1 MDDASETLVSLYDL
15 LENSSSDE
23 LAFQA
28 ALEHLLSAVS
38 RSAGVLF
45 IQTNPES
52 EPEVRAQTNLSPSWQ
67 EQVAAPDSPIRQL
80 VRAVTLPYHS
90 HQSQAVSGRPSS
102 GRETNR
108 QPLLIEDLAVA
119 VPIRHQDQVL
129 GVILIEGPKCSYEDR
144 LWLERLALPIGH
156 KVAAQNVQ
164 TIANERARLLADLQ
178 LLITQFDPNSSQ
190 DELQNHLIEG
200 LCQLLDT
207 EGGAMALIDE
217 DSEDFI
223 IKKTIAGK
231 VSWKY
236 QGKGAEKGGL
246 VSECVRKGE
255 TALINNPSEEQGFH
269 SQYDSVA
276 GEFVSSLLCV
286 PLQVRE
292 QKLGAILMVNK
303 RHRKFNLQD
312 QQMLGVIADLAAQ
325 TIYGNRLIQQHK
337 VANADLEAS
346 RWELLHSRNTLRA
359 LFDSMP
365 AALYI
370 INRQYNLIA
379 LNMSSANRAGERPN
393 MLVGRKC
400 YQALYQ
406 RQDICPGCRVSETLA
421 KGRITNRIERRNLE
435 EEEASEW
442 DINSYPIY
450 DEVDEVVQ
458 AILLEQDV
466 TEKRRLES
474 TLAQSEKLAAVG
486 QLAAGVAHEINNPLT
501 AIIANAQL
509 MQREVSPDNELYE
522 SLDLIARAGA
532 RAAHV
537 VRNLLDFARKER
549 YQFLPTD
556 VNETIKR
563 AISLVQHE
571 LLARSITLDYLPQA
585 DLPLVPASQDQI
597 QGVWLNLLLNAIDSI
612 EHIHGLLQVKTY
624 LSDNFVAIAI
634 SDNGK
639 GIPPDRLARIF
650 EPFFTTKAIGRG
662 TGLGL
667 SVCDRIIKQHGGRIL
682 VESEIDK
689 GTCFTVLMPAGSH

>member
-1 MDDASETLVSLYDL
+1 MDDTSETLVSLYDL

-23 LAFQA
+23 RAFQA
-28 ALEHLLSAVS
+28 ALEHLLSAVN

-45 IQTNPES
+45 IQTNLES
-52 EPEVRAQTNLSPSWQ
+52 EPEIKAQINLSPAWQ
-67 EQVAAPDSPIRQL
+67 EQVTASDSPIRQL
-80 VRAVTLPYHS
+80 VQAVTLPYHS
-90 HQSQAVSGRPSS
+90 HQPPPDSGRLSS
-102 GRETNR
+102 RQYMNR
-108 QPLLIEDLAVA
+108 QPQPIEDLAVA

-129 GVILIEGPKCSYEDR
+129 GVVLIEGRKCSYEDR
-144 LWLERLALPIGH
+144 LWLERLARPIGH

-164 TIANERARLLADLQ
+164 IIADERARLLADLQ

-207 EGGAMALIDE
+207 EAGAMVLIDE
-217 DSEDFI
+217 DSEDFL
-223 IKKTIAGK
+223 IKKTISGK
-231 VSWKY
+231 ISWKY
-236 QGKGAEKGGL
+236 QGQEAEKGSL
-246 VSECVRKGE
+246 VSDCIRSGE
-255 TALINNPSEEQGFH
+255 AALINNPSEAQRFH
-269 SQYDSVA
+269 PQYDSTA
-276 GEFVSSLLCV
+276 GESVSSLLCV

-312 QQMLGVIADLAAQ
+312 QQLLGVIADLAAQ

-370 INRQYNLIA
+370 INRQYTLIA

-393 MLVGRKC
+393 MLVGQKC
-400 YQALYQ
+400 YQALYR

-421 KGRITNRIERRNLE
+421 KGRTTNRTERRNLE
-435 EEEASEW
+435 EEEPSEW
-442 DINSYPIY
+442 DINSFPIY
-450 DEVDEVVQ
+450 DEADEVVQ

-509 MQREVSPDNELYE
+509 MQREIPPDNELFE

-549 YQFLPTD
+549 YQLLPTD

-612 EHIHGLLQVKTY
+612 EHIDGLLQVKTY
-624 LSDNFVAIAI
+624 LSDNFVAIAV

-682 VESEIDK
+682 VESELDK
-689 GTCFTVLMPAGSH
+689 GTCFTVLLPASSY